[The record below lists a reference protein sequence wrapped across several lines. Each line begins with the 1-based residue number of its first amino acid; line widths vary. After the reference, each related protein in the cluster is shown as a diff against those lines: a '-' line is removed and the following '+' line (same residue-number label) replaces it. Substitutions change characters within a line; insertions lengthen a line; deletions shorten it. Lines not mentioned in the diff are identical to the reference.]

1 MCQCSRELGKGCTMY
16 FRDKKKSRKRAHARR
31 EGKAKSSIQNLLC
44 CQKDTI
50 GGKRYIGIIRGNYF
64 KGNFSCF
71 KVLKNVFHESKSN
84 KSSRS
89 RSCLIWCYFRVWTLN
104 YLCSLC
110 PWRGRNMST
119 LSFRSFLRCVL
130 SFKPFLSMHLDHEPE
145 LWSEGAH
152 CWQMPFCRLSEAAWD
167 HHSLSLVPKLL
178 AHNSSASDCPRRY
191 D

>member
-1 MCQCSRELGKGCTMY
+1 MQSWVRKRLHYVFQRQKKIKEEGTCKRWGKGKIKY
-16 FRDKKKSRKRAHARR
+16 PKPSV
-31 EGKAKSSIQNLLC
+31 L
-44 CQKDTI
+44 QKDII
-50 GGKRYIGIIRGNYF
+50 GGKRYISVIRGNYF

-152 CWQMPFCRLSEAAWD
+152 CWQMLFCRLSGAAWD